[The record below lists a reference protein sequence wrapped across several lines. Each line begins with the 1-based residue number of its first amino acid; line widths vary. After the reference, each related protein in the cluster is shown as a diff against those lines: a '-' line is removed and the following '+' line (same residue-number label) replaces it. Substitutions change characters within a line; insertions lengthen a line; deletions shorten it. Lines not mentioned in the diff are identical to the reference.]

1 MSNGPVP
8 NHSQGW
14 PPPAVYAPGPRRRW
28 VGMSLAA
35 AAGAVAAATT
45 ATVITTHVDSQRI
58 SAASKTTTATV
69 TATVTATA
77 TPPPPSTPAP
87 LPPAQADRQTCDAWH
102 DAGDRIH
109 DATHTLAAIPKGS
122 TILDPQVRDN
132 PVLSDSVRKAAQS
145 YDQAAVTLAAGIAP
159 GATPVLYQSAT
170 AAAAALHALSIGDA
184 TFDAAAG
191 NTYHVVREAADTLD
205 VLCNR
210 LAPR

>member
-1 MSNGPVP
+1 MMSNGPFP
-8 NHSQGW
+8 DPTRGW
-14 PPPAVYAPGPRRRW
+14 SPPPAVYTPGPRRRW
-28 VGMSLAA
+28 VGMSLAG
-35 AAGAVAAATT
+35 AAGAVVAAIT
-45 ATVITTHVDSQRI
+45 ATAITTHVDSQRI
-58 SAASKTTTATV
+58 STASKTTTATV
-69 TATVTATA
+69 TAPA

-109 DATHTLAAIPKGS
+109 DATHALAAIPKGS

-132 PVLSDSVRKAAQS
+132 PVLSDSVRKAAQA
-145 YDQAAVTLAAGIAP
+145 YDRAAVTLAAGIAP